1 MPFPFLK
8 VNNYSEKSHFFWNYT
23 DTTFYLLERDTS
35 NSTSKVGAP
44 HTEDSSLWK
53 WNWPYPME
61 ESCGDGPSLCG
72 LSVWQIEPYR
82 CTYLNIFIIVTI
94 DKWNVEMRSRIL
106 EKLHEMELLLIQA
119 NKLSV
124 WAQAVFHALWIV
136 SLWFLWCLLPTSRMS
151 FLSCPF
157 FPKAIDIETS
167 LSSVVLLALTISMF
181 PYACSLRL
189 HIQITHNVKVKR
201 RYAGIIN

>member
-1 MPFPFLK
+1 
-8 VNNYSEKSHFFWNYT
+8 
-23 DTTFYLLERDTS
+23 
-35 NSTSKVGAP
+35 
-44 HTEDSSLWK
+44 
-53 WNWPYPME
+53 
-61 ESCGDGPSLCG
+61 
-72 LSVWQIEPYR
+72 
-82 CTYLNIFIIVTI
+82 
-94 DKWNVEMRSRIL
+94 MRSRIL

-124 WAQAVFHALWIV
+124 WAQEVFHALWIV
-136 SLWFLWCLLPTSRMS
+136 SLWFLWCLLPTSIMS
-151 FLSCPF
+151 FLSFPF